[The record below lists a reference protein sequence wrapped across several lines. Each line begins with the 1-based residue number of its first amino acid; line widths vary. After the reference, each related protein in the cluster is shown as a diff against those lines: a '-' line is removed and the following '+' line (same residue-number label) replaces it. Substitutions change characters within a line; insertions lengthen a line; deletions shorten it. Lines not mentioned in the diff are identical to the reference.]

1 MQNKSS
7 NSIKS
12 LFLND
17 HFILMLIVA
26 NALLIFVQEFD
37 LNGNILDYFEPVFTL
52 LFVVE
57 MVVKIIDKGFKNYI
71 SDPWNRLDF
80 VLIIISIPSI
90 AAIFFTNSILNLN
103 VFLAL
108 RVFRVF
114 KFFRLIRFFP
124 HVSTFI
130 ASIQRALKASYIV
143 IAGFCLI
150 IFMVSIVT
158 CALYKN
164 VVPEY
169 FSNPVKAFY
178 SIFRL
183 FSVEGWYEIP
193 DLIALRTNM
202 IIAFFSKLYFA
213 VLLMGGGIIG
223 LSLVNSIFVDA
234 MVSDNTHELEKK
246 VTQLTEKI
254 EKLTEKI
261 EELTKTKQ

>member
-1 MQNKSS
+1 MQKKHSD
-7 NSIKS
+7 SIKS

-17 HFILMLIVA
+17 HFILILIVA

-57 MVVKIIDKGFKNYI
+57 MVVKISDKGFKNYI

-183 FSVEGWYEIP
+183 FFRGRVVRNPGFDRVADKHDYCLSFEVVFCCFIDGRRYYRP
-193 DLIALRTNM
+193 VTGQ
-202 IIAFFSKLYFA
+202 LYFC
-213 VLLMGGGIIG
+213 
-223 LSLVNSIFVDA
+223 
-234 MVSDNTHELEKK
+234 
-246 VTQLTEKI
+246 
-254 EKLTEKI
+254 
-261 EELTKTKQ
+261 

>member
-183 FSVEGWYEIP
+183 FFRGRVVRNPGFDRVADKHDYC
-193 DLIALRTNM
+193 L
-202 IIAFFSKLYFA
+202 FFEVIFCCFIDGRRYYRPFFGQLYFC
-213 VLLMGGGIIG
+213 
-223 LSLVNSIFVDA
+223 
-234 MVSDNTHELEKK
+234 
-246 VTQLTEKI
+246 
-254 EKLTEKI
+254 
-261 EELTKTKQ
+261 

>member
-1 MQNKSS
+1 
-7 NSIKS
+7 
-12 LFLND
+12 
-17 HFILMLIVA
+17 
-26 NALLIFVQEFD
+26 
-37 LNGNILDYFEPVFTL
+37 
-52 LFVVE
+52 
-57 MVVKIIDKGFKNYI
+57 
-71 SDPWNRLDF
+71 
-80 VLIIISIPSI
+80 
-90 AAIFFTNSILNLN
+90 
-103 VFLAL
+103 
-108 RVFRVF
+108 
-114 KFFRLIRFFP
+114 
-124 HVSTFI
+124 
-130 ASIQRALKASYIV
+130 
-143 IAGFCLI
+143 
-150 IFMVSIVT
+150 MVSIVT

-202 IIAFFSKLYFA
+202 TVAFFSKLYFA

-246 VTQLTEKI
+246 VTQLTGKI

-261 EELTKTKQ
+261 DELTKTK